1 MAKIF
6 PLRVK
11 RVSDTVTTE
20 DGLRCLVDRLWP
32 RGLKKEKA
40 KVDLWLKEVAPT
52 DGLRRWF
59 GHDPKRWVEFQKRY
73 IAELNAHP
81 NAWQPILEAYRTSI
95 VSLLYGARDTERNNA
110 VVLRNYLATQLRPK
124 R

>member
-1 MAKIF
+1 MVKIF

-11 RVSDTVTTE
+11 RIYDAVATE
-20 DGLRCLVDRLWP
+20 DGIRFLVDRLWP

-59 GHDPKRWVEFQKRY
+59 GHDPKRWGEFQKRY

-81 NAWQPILEAYRTSI
+81 DAWKPILEARRISVVT
-95 VSLLYGARDTERNNA
+95 LLYGARDTERNNA
-110 VVLRNYLATQLRPK
+110 VVLRNYLAAKLRPK